1 MAGQDSAVTMAASR
15 TVEQKRQHSL
25 HLGLVLI
32 VSLTKTAPIVFGAV
46 TALML

>member
-15 TVEQKRQHSL
+15 TVEQKRQHNL